1 MPEVVSLN
9 SRWTTSHGLK
19 INKEKVLPFVITSAN
34 GYIFK
39 SSQVGPFSYDLS
51 VP

>member
-19 INKEKVLPFVITSAN
+19 INEEKVLPFVITSAN
-34 GYIFK
+34 GYTFK
-39 SSQVGPFSYDLS
+39 SSQVRSLNFRPFLI
-51 VP
+51 